1 MTERPAARK
10 RQSKP
15 AVTTRARAGI
25 EAGIEEAR
33 KAAGKALATTRRKG
47 EALIEDTREKS
58 FRAAAETNRL
68 FYEHPVTAVAAAAA
82 AGAVLGI
89 FLPRLTIAGKAG
101 RIAGRAAKLAVATET
116 AQALLVGLKDVAV
129 KNAAGKAASAVSTHI
144 GPRRRKTV
152 AVEDAPALTDADA
165 LAVDQTQANEAAFP
179 PPMAE

>member
-25 EAGIEEAR
+25 EEAR
-33 KAAGKALATTRRKG
+33 KTAGKALATTRRKG

-116 AQALLVGLKDVAV
+116 AQALLVGLKDAAV
-129 KNAAGKAASAVSTHI
+129 KNAAGRAADAVSTHI
-144 GPRRRKTV
+144 GPRRGK
-152 AVEDAPALTDADA
+152 AVPADDAPALADTDADV
-165 LAVDQTQANEAAFP
+165 LAVDQTRANEAALP
-179 PPMAE
+179 PSMTE